1 LKNFAKLHKMKKHLE
16 EFRKEFNQLDT
27 EWKRVVES
35 KVIIGDVFRVYNQ
48 LENIELD
55 ELNIEPAEMKQFM
68 KPLKGE

>member
-1 LKNFAKLHKMKKHLE
+1 MKKHLE